1 MALEVNTVPTWDS
14 IDAPASYL
22 GGSRMRVRTYVFC
35 VAAALCAVWPA
46 SAAATIDSIVVQP
59 NSALSE
65 FLCLGSDTT
74 SPVRLAL
81 TTVEGGTLQTI
92 TLPAADN
99 IADTGCP
106 ASANTFEPG
115 AAAIAGGR
123 QPAFNRYPAGA
134 RITATQDGT
143 SVSFALPYGAYS
155 AGTTRLRSLPNP
167 SALSGG
173 VVDAAAAGTYTGAAV
188 TEGDP
193 VTADGSVQDSTG
205 AAIPIS
211 ETITPAQYH
220 VSLASGTVTIIG
232 ADPLANAVGAT
243 LSGPGGTL
251 AGRAALRPRIG
262 SDCPSGSCS
271 ASGTFDAPAPSGGAL
286 AVAGQGGWFPGHNVT
301 LPSGGLRPDGFDA
314 SVPAGYTGSYDYVLK
329 FFDPESVSSLAGSN
343 PLSCT
348 ELGGAVT
355 CPGGGPA
362 SRLSASVG
370 GLIIVPG
377 DFIDVTGVDPD
388 GDSATITPTAGG
400 LSGSLDDGSLII
412 RGAARALLTAALK
425 SPVAGADPYTESYTD
440 RTDETGTDT
449 LVDAFSV
456 HIANGATAT
465 VSGPATGPISQTF
478 TWRLTAGIDAGS
490 AIRGTTY
497 GLGLVAIDQIQG
509 SRTQHFQT
517 TADVAGNFAMQLTD
531 ARVGDVVNI
540 TAADA
545 GTHYTTTTSLTVG
558 GPSATITG
566 VSDGQYVRGTI
577 TPTVAGT
584 GLDSVYWNGVDATLP
599 PLLAP
604 TTPFPYALDTT
615 KWDDGAYRLEASGRP
630 DATAYDYLYVTI
642 DNTPP
647 NGSAGN
653 DQTVARGSKA
663 IIVTGA
669 GDDTSGLASVKVD
682 FGDKHRLTQS
692 DDDLGLPISH
702 IYTKI
707 GTYTAAVTITDGA
720 GNVTSDTAK
729 IRVATTVAPQIGG
742 NFAGKLV
749 HKKSLAAKLTG
760 RKPGQLEIFILN
772 QTGGRKL
779 TKRVTFTK
787 ANQRIKVTLLT
798 KGLKLGR
805 YVVVEQFTDANGV
818 AGPVQARPLRV
829 VKK

>member
-1 MALEVNTVPTWDS
+1 
-14 IDAPASYL
+14 
-22 GGSRMRVRTYVFC
+22 MRVRTYVFC
-35 VAAALCAVWPA
+35 VAAALCAVLPA
-46 SAAATIDSIVVQP
+46 SAAAAIDSIVVQP
-59 NSALSE
+59 NSALPD
-65 FLCLGSDTT
+65 FLCLGSSTT

-81 TTVEGGTLQTI
+81 TTVEGTTLQTI

-99 IADTGCP
+99 VADTGCP

-115 AAAIAGGR
+115 AAALAGGV
-123 QPAFNRYPAGA
+123 QPAFHRYPAGA

-143 SVSFALPYGAYS
+143 SVTFALPYGAYS
-155 AGTTRLRSLPNP
+155 QGTTRLRGLPNP
-167 SALSGG
+167 AVLSGG
-173 VVDAAAAGTYTGAAV
+173 VVAAAAPGTYTGVAV
-188 TEGDP
+188 TQGDP
-193 VTADGSVQDSTG
+193 VVANGTVADSTA

-211 ETITPAQYH
+211 ETITPAQYR
-220 VSLASGTVTIIG
+220 VSLDSGTVTIFG
-232 ADPLANAVGAT
+232 ADPLANSVGAT
-243 LSGPGGTL
+243 LSAPGGGL
-251 AGRAALRPRIG
+251 VGRAALRPRIG

-271 ASGTFDAPAPSGGAL
+271 ASGTFDAPSPSGGAL
-286 AVAGQGGWFPGHNVT
+286 AVAAQTGWFAGHNIT
-301 LPSGGLRPDGFDA
+301 LPSGALRLDGFDV
-314 SVPAGYTGSYDYVLK
+314 SVPAGYTGSYDYTLK
-329 FFDPESVSSLAGSN
+329 FFDPESVASLPLSN

-355 CPGGGPA
+355 CPGGVPTNRIA
-362 SRLSASVG
+362 VSVG
-370 GLIIVPG
+370 GVFIVPG
-377 DFIDVTGVDPD
+377 DFIDVTGVDAD
-388 GDSATITPTAGG
+388 GDSAMITPVAGG

-412 RGAARALLTAALK
+412 RAAPRAQLTAALK
-425 SPVAGADPYTESYTD
+425 SPLPAPADPYTETYTD

-465 VSGPATGPISQTF
+465 VSGPATGPTPQTF
-478 TWRLTAGIDAGS
+478 MWRLAVGIDGGAAVRGS
-490 AIRGTTY
+490 TY
-497 GLGLVAIDQIQG
+497 GLGVVAIDQIQG
-509 SRTQHFQT
+509 GRTQHFQT
-517 TADVAGNFAMQLTD
+517 AADIAGNFAVQLTD
-531 ARVGDVVNI
+531 ARPGDVVNI
-540 TAADA
+540 TAADQ
-545 GTHYTTTTSLTVG
+545 GTHQTTTSSLTFG
-558 GPSATITG
+558 GSTAKITG

-584 GLDSVYWNGVDATLP
+584 GLDTVFWNGVDATLP
-599 PLLAP
+599 TLLAP
-604 TTPFPYALDTT
+604 TTPFPYPLDTT
-615 KWDDGAYRLEASGRP
+615 KWDDGTYRLEASGRP

-653 DQTVARGSKA
+653 DQTVGRGSKA

-692 DDDLGLPISH
+692 DDNLGLPVSH
-702 IYTKI
+702 VYTKI
-707 GTYTAAVTITDGA
+707 GTYTATVTITDGA

-749 HKKSLAAKLTG
+749 HKKSLAAKLVG
-760 RKPGQLEIFILN
+760 RKPGQLEIFILS
-772 QTGGRKL
+772 QTGARKL

-787 ANQRIKVTLLT
+787 ANQAIKVTLLT

-805 YVVVEQFTDANGV
+805 FVVVEQFTDANGV
-818 AGPVQARPLRV
+818 AGPVQARALRV